1 MTGELTAYYGDFD
14 LALFRVIN
22 SAGDP
27 FFDGLF
33 SVVTNRWFGLALGL
47 LVCAWLIYTK
57 RWGAVRCIAALILA
71 VGLSDLIGYRVLKP
85 LFSRLRPC
93 YALPEGSFNW
103 VVHAANKG
111 SLPSL
116 HAANLFAWSLVSTLA
131 DRRLAWGGYPLA
143 LLVAYSRVYVGV
155 HWPTDVLAGM
165 AWGSLV
171 ALGCWF
177 LTGWAEDL
185 WLKSRRKTTEKEEN

>member
-1 MTGELTAYYGDFD
+1 MVEHLTAYYDRFD
-14 LALFRVIN
+14 LGLFRALN

-27 FFDGLF
+27 FLDGLF
-33 SVVTNRWFGLALGL
+33 TVVSSRWFGIALGL
-47 LVCAWLIYTK
+47 VVCAWFVYTK
-57 RWGAVRCIAALILA
+57 RWGALRCIAALVLA

-93 YALPEGSFNW
+93 YALPSGSFNW
-103 VVHAANKG
+103 VAHAANVG

-116 HAANLFAWSLVSTLA
+116 HAANLFAWALVAALA
-131 DRRLAWGGYPLA
+131 DKRLAWGAYPLA
-143 LLVAYSRVYVGV
+143 LLVCLSRVYLGV

-165 AWGSLV
+165 VWGSLA

-177 LTGWAEDL
+177 LTGWIEKL
-185 WLKSRRKTTEKEEN
+185 LKRRKKE